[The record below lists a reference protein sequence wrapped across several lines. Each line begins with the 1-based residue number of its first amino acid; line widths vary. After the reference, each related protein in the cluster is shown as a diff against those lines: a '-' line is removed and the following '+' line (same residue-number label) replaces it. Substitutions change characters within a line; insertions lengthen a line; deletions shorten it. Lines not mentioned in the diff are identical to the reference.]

1 MLYELIIIDDEPVIR
16 ECLVEMFDWE
26 EMGFHIAGTFPDG
39 RDALAYIDEHPVDLI
54 ISDIRMTFVTGL
66 AVAEYVS
73 RNKLDIK
80 VVLMSAYEEFEYAK
94 SAIQF
99 GVMDYILKPM
109 NISELRKIVMDAKTQ
124 LDEKYDS
131 LETTKNERRQMNYVI
146 PLVQKQLL
154 ADIILGE
161 LKDKDEIAER
171 MKLVGISCDLENS
184 LCCMGMLEAA
194 AYGEYVESNVTY
206 NKDTFYKLV
215 LEYFQNT
222 GEKIRFYVLSHA
234 GGMLE
239 FVAISGR
246 KTETDIFLQD
256 TAAVLDKLKAQMAG
270 SAKLHIEY
278 TITGKAALLLDL
290 GQEEREL
297 LRDGKSSFV
306 FLDRQKML
314 VNYINVGNKTGVLN
328 IFESIMQELGAAK
341 LQTVQN
347 TLINLFSSIS
357 ATLAEMEID
366 IFELM
371 GDQSLYRKIIKAETF
386 QEASK
391 IAASALEEIIDGIQ
405 GDEQGSSKQFI
416 RKAKQYIAQHACE
429 DINLEDVANVIYL
442 NPVYFSKLFKD
453 QTGENFSD
461 YLIAQ
466 RIKKAMELLKNETYK
481 VYEISGMVGYK
492 SVQYFYRIFK
502 QYTGLT
508 PVEYRNQIQ

>member
-16 ECLVEMFDWE
+16 ECLTEMFDWA
-26 EMGFHIAGTFPDG
+26 EMGFRVAGAFPDG
-39 RDALAYIDEHPVDLI
+39 REALAYIDEHPVDLI

-99 GVMDYILKPM
+99 GVMNYILKPM
-109 NISELRKIVMDAKTQ
+109 NISELRKIIAEAKAQ

-131 LETTKNERRQMNYVI
+131 LETIKNERRQMEYVI

-161 LKDKDEIAER
+161 LKDRDEIAER
-171 MKLVGISCDLENS
+171 MKLVGIRCDLENS
-184 LCCMGMLEAA
+184 LSCMGRLEA
-194 AYGEYVESNVTY
+194 GEYVESNVTY
-206 NKDTFYKLV
+206 NKDTFYKLA
-215 LEYFQNT
+215 LEYFQNA
-222 GEKIRFYVLSHA
+222 GEEIGFYVLSHA
-234 GGMLE
+234 SGTLE
-239 FVAISGR
+239 FVAISSGAA
-246 KTETDIFLQD
+246 ETGAFCRD
-256 TAAVLDKLKAQMAG
+256 TAAFLEKLKAWMAG

-278 TITGKAALLLDL
+278 TITGKAVRLLDL

-297 LRDGKSSFV
+297 LRDGKTSVAF
-306 FLDRQKML
+306 FDRQKML

-347 TLINLFSSIS
+347 TLINLFSGVS

-371 GDQSLYRKIIKAETF
+371 DDQSLYRKIIKAETF
-386 QEASK
+386 QEAAQ
-391 IAASALEEIIDGIQ
+391 IAAAALEAIIDGIQ

-481 VYEISGMVGYK
+481 VYEISGLVGYK

-508 PVEYRNQIQ
+508 PVEYRNQMQ